1 MIGMPES
8 VKAILDASIWRVR
21 RIYLLR
27 GLVATLFV
35 AITATLVVMAV
46 DACFTLFSDAAR
58 WLLSSLLYGCILLA
72 GYLSLVR
79 PLARRLDARRM
90 AKILDA
96 RHPENEECLT
106 TLVELVETAE
116 RNPGRANFS
125 AELLE
130 LLSKK
135 AAAAALS
142 VDAEREF
149 TSRTILRRLKAL
161 LAIVALLALSFV
173 IVPHLAGRL
182 FVRAVA
188 PWADVGNLYSSDITV
203 KPGDVAVLGGMV
215 VRIEATVAE
224 GFPYAPSIRISRK
237 GALGWGEEY
246 VEPMDGG
253 VYEATADLAEPEW
266 RYRVCAGPAVSRYY
280 TVRVCEMPRYKSFS
294 ARIDYPD
301 YTGFSPSVVSND
313 EVSTLEAVDGSRVSF
328 SLDLGDR
335 AVNAALLVNGRAATR
350 HEMVSNRVANW
361 TLDLVSPEG
370 FAAPRRGGLLK
381 SFLDAPPTVV
391 IEEPAV
397 KSLRLAPHA
406 KFPIVFSASDDIG
419 VETPSLRYA
428 RDGGPWQDLRTVAS
442 FAKSGLSL
450 WKGTDEIDLSTFD
463 LDGVRSVSFDIVV
476 RDRFPAE
483 RGGPHAAT
491 SMPIVVQLETRA
503 ASIGEQSLSKAAETA
518 RKLLDEARRRL
529 HDARHPAAQAK
540 DQIRREQKVSEGAD
554 KNVERAV
561 HETSE
566 ARKRVDE
573 LERHFREDRRFEP
586 IADMLKSV
594 REQKI
599 DSALAKL
606 ESAQFDAPERRADA
620 LEEALPEMRNALEAL
635 QKMDEPIRD
644 RVQKLENYEKTKDLA
659 ARQDALAR
667 EAETILRERPVD
679 TRKLDAWRR
688 MQEEAANRARELEWR
703 TKGGDMDVARRKMSK
718 AAELMDELKR
728 QLDIAADRNRSD
740 IRKAQDRDQY
750 EEELSR
756 RRDEAL
762 RQAVNSEKDARRKL
776 EQARANGDKRARES
790 LMRDAVAAQSR
801 AEDLLE
807 QAEATKEVKD
817 AQREARL
824 RNDNPDTVEQA
835 LGESLPRQGE
845 ALAAA
850 EAELAARE
858 KARQE
863 GLQARKE
870 RDEAARRSLA
880 EQNANERREA
890 QHHDARMAAM
900 KSQAKA
906 LSAFEEA
913 AKSEDGNRSRQLRQQ
928 AADAVREAA
937 RQLEKSGVDPALADA
952 QEKSLVAARTAVEE
966 PSAGEVA
973 EDVQRK
979 TSDALA
985 AVDKAEQLESAAAA
999 KELAERLE
1007 RERNLPAD
1015 VLQGLERLKK
1025 SDPSPGQAASEA
1037 REAASAARE
1046 EAARKIEKA
1055 AAAAERAGQL
1065 AENAASADATRA
1077 DDASAKA
1084 AAQQTSSPQGEGEQG
1099 ERKQGDGEQAE
1110 GKQVAG
1116 EQAEG
1121 KQAEGNQGDRRQ
1133 GEGEQGE
1140 GEQAQSGQEAK
1151 GEPHGRSGVGEKS
1164 AEAAEAMRKE
1174 AQRQANA
1181 LGIPDG
1187 QEEGQNQSGNPSGQ
1201 QGESNPGE
1209 PNSGEQNSGEPNS
1222 GEGKSG
1228 EGKGK
1233 TESQGGGGLSAEIA
1247 RLIREQSS
1255 KADPA
1260 ALSKILENQGWF
1272 RIKGAAKDG
1281 LGDRN
1286 LKDVPA
1292 EYRDLVRA
1300 YFLKL
1305 SEEK

>member
-27 GLVATLFV
+27 GIAATLFV

-450 WKGTDEIDLSTFD
+450 WKGKDEIDLSTFD

-540 DQIRREQKVSEGAD
+540 DQIRREQKVSKGAD

-566 ARKRVDE
+566 ARKCVDE

-599 DSALAKL
+599 DPVLAKL
-606 ESAQFDAPERRADA
+606 ESAQFDAPERRAEA
-620 LEEALPEMRNALEAL
+620 LEAALPEMRDALEAL
-635 QKMDEPIRD
+635 QKMNEPIRD

-667 EAETILRERPVD
+667 EAEAILREKPVD
-679 TRKLDAWRR
+679 TRKLDAWKRL
-688 MQEEAANRARELEWR
+688 QEEAANKARELEGR
-703 TKGGDMDVARRKMSK
+703 TKDGDMDVARRKMSK

-728 QLDIAADRNRSD
+728 QLDIAADKNRSD
-740 IRKAQDRDQY
+740 IGKAQARDQY
-750 EEELSR
+750 EDELSR
-756 RRDEAL
+756 RRDDAL
-762 RQAVNSEKDARRKL
+762 RQAVNAEKDARRKL
-776 EQARANGDKRARES
+776 EQARANGNKRARKA
-790 LMRDAVAAQSR
+790 LMRDAAAAQSR

-863 GLQARKE
+863 GMQARKE

-890 QHHDARMAAM
+890 QHHEARMAAM
-900 KSQAKA
+900 KAQNKA

-913 AKSEDGNRSRQLRQQ
+913 AKSEDENRSRQLRQQ

-937 RQLEKSGVDPALADA
+937 RQLEKSGVDPTLADA
-952 QEKSLVAARTAVEE
+952 QEKSLAAAKAAVEE
-966 PSAGEVA
+966 PSAGKVA

-979 TSDALA
+979 TADALA

-999 KELAERLE
+999 KELAESLE
-1007 RERNLPAD
+1007 RESNLPED

-1025 SDPSPGQAASEA
+1025 SDPSSGQAASEA
-1037 REAASAARE
+1037 REAATAARE
-1046 EAARKIEKA
+1046 DAARKIEEA
-1055 AAAAERAGQL
+1055 AAAAEQAGQL
-1065 AENAASADATRA
+1065 AENATRA
-1077 DDASAKA
+1077 VAAGAEA
-1084 AAQQTSSPQGEGEQG
+1084 AAQQTSSPQAKGEQG

-1110 GKQVAG
+1110 GKQGVG
-1116 EQAEG
+1116 EQV
-1121 KQAEGNQGDRRQ
+1121 
-1133 GEGEQGE
+1133 
-1140 GEQAQSGQEAK
+1140 QSGQESQ

-1187 QEEGQNQSGNPSGQ
+1187 QEEGQSQSGESNPSEQ

-1209 PNSGEQNSGEPNS
+1209 PNSGEPNS
-1222 GEGKSG
+1222 GESNQR
-1228 EGKGK
+1228 ESSSGKGK
-1233 TESQGGGGLSAEIA
+1233 GNAESQGGGGLSAEIA

>member
-27 GLVATLFV
+27 GIAATLFV

-450 WKGTDEIDLSTFD
+450 WKGKDEIDLSTFD

-540 DQIRREQKVSEGAD
+540 DQIRREQKVSKGAD

-599 DSALAKL
+599 DPVLAKL
-606 ESAQFDAPERRADA
+606 ESAQFDAPERRAEA
-620 LEEALPEMRNALEAL
+620 LEAALPEMRDALEAL
-635 QKMDEPIRD
+635 QKMNEPIRD

-667 EAETILRERPVD
+667 EAEAILREKPVD
-679 TRKLDAWRR
+679 TRKLDAWKRL
-688 MQEEAANRARELEWR
+688 QEEAANKARELEGR
-703 TKGGDMDVARRKMSK
+703 TKDGDMDVARRKMSK

-728 QLDIAADRNRSD
+728 QLDIAADKNRSD
-740 IRKAQDRDQY
+740 IGKAQARDQY
-750 EEELSR
+750 EDELSR
-756 RRDEAL
+756 RRDDAL
-762 RQAVNSEKDARRKL
+762 RQAVNAEKDARRKL
-776 EQARANGDKRARES
+776 EQARANGNKRARKA
-790 LMRDAVAAQSR
+790 LMRDAAAAQSR

-863 GLQARKE
+863 GMQARKE

-890 QHHDARMAAM
+890 QHHEARMAAM
-900 KSQAKA
+900 KAQNKA

-913 AKSEDGNRSRQLRQQ
+913 AKSEDENRSRQLRQQ

-937 RQLEKSGVDPALADA
+937 RQLEKSGVDPTLADA
-952 QEKSLVAARTAVEE
+952 QEKSLAAAKAAVEE
-966 PSAGEVA
+966 PSAGKVA

-979 TSDALA
+979 TADALA

-999 KELAERLE
+999 KELAESLE
-1007 RERNLPAD
+1007 RESNLPED

-1025 SDPSPGQAASEA
+1025 SDPSSGQAASEA
-1037 REAASAARE
+1037 REAATAARE
-1046 EAARKIEKA
+1046 DAARKIEEA
-1055 AAAAERAGQL
+1055 AAAAEQAGQL
-1065 AENAASADATRA
+1065 AENATRA
-1077 DDASAKA
+1077 VAAGAEA
-1084 AAQQTSSPQGEGEQG
+1084 AAQQTSSPQAKGEQG

-1110 GKQVAG
+1110 GKQGVG
-1116 EQAEG
+1116 EQV
-1121 KQAEGNQGDRRQ
+1121 
-1133 GEGEQGE
+1133 
-1140 GEQAQSGQEAK
+1140 QSGQESQ

-1187 QEEGQNQSGNPSGQ
+1187 QEEGQSQSGESNPSEQ

-1209 PNSGEQNSGEPNS
+1209 PNSGEPNS
-1222 GEGKSG
+1222 GESNQR
-1228 EGKGK
+1228 ESSSGKGK
-1233 TESQGGGGLSAEIA
+1233 GNAESQGGGGLSAEIA

>member
-27 GLVATLFV
+27 GIAATLFV

-116 RNPGRANFS
+116 LNPGRANFS

-161 LAIVALLALSFV
+161 LAIVVLLALSFV

-450 WKGTDEIDLSTFD
+450 WKGKDEIDLSTFD

-540 DQIRREQKVSEGAD
+540 DQIRREQKVSKGAD

-599 DSALAKL
+599 DSVLAKL

-620 LEEALPEMRNALEAL
+620 LEAALPEMRDALEAL
-635 QKMDEPIRD
+635 KKMGEPIRD

-667 EAETILRERPVD
+667 EAEAILREKPVD
-679 TRKLDAWRR
+679 TRKLDAWKRL
-688 MQEEAANRARELEWR
+688 QEEAANKARELEGR
-703 TKGGDMDVARRKMSK
+703 TKDGDMDVARRKMSK

-728 QLDIAADRNRSD
+728 QLDIAADKNRSD
-740 IRKAQDRDQY
+740 IGKAQARDQY
-750 EEELSR
+750 EDELSR
-756 RRDEAL
+756 RRDDAL
-762 RQAVNSEKDARRKL
+762 RQAVNAEKDARRKL
-776 EQARANGDKRARES
+776 EQARANGNKRARKA
-790 LMRDAVAAQSR
+790 LMRDAAAAQSR

-863 GLQARKE
+863 GMQARKE

-890 QHHDARMAAM
+890 QHHEARMAAM
-900 KSQAKA
+900 KAQNKA

-913 AKSEDGNRSRQLRQQ
+913 AKSEDENRSRQLRQQ

-937 RQLEKSGVDPALADA
+937 RQLEKSGVDPTLADA
-952 QEKSLVAARTAVEE
+952 QEKSLAAAKAAVEE
-966 PSAGEVA
+966 PSAGKVA

-979 TSDALA
+979 TADALA

-999 KELAERLE
+999 KELAESLE
-1007 RERNLPAD
+1007 RESNLPED

-1025 SDPSPGQAASEA
+1025 SDPSSGQAASEA
-1037 REAASAARE
+1037 REAATAARE
-1046 EAARKIEKA
+1046 DAARKIEEA
-1055 AAAAERAGQL
+1055 AAAAEQAGQL
-1065 AENAASADATRA
+1065 AENATRA
-1077 DDASAKA
+1077 VAAGAEA
-1084 AAQQTSSPQGEGEQG
+1084 AAQQTSSPQGKSEQG

-1110 GKQVAG
+1110 GKQGV
-1116 EQAEG
+1116 
-1121 KQAEGNQGDRRQ
+1121 
-1133 GEGEQGE
+1133 
-1140 GEQAQSGQEAK
+1140 GEQAQSGQESQ

-1187 QEEGQNQSGNPSGQ
+1187 QEEGQSQSGESNPSEQ

-1209 PNSGEQNSGEPNS
+1209 PNSGEPNS
-1222 GEGKSG
+1222 GESNQR
-1228 EGKGK
+1228 ESSSGKGK
-1233 TESQGGGGLSAEIA
+1233 GNAESQGGGGLSAEIA

>member
-27 GLVATLFV
+27 GIAATLFV

-116 RNPGRANFS
+116 LNPGRANFS

-450 WKGTDEIDLSTFD
+450 WKGKDEIDLSTFD
-463 LDGVRSVSFDIVV
+463 LDGVRLVSFDIVV

-540 DQIRREQKVSEGAD
+540 DQIRREQKVSKGAD

-599 DSALAKL
+599 DSVLAKL

-620 LEEALPEMRNALEAL
+620 LEAALPEMRDALEAL
-635 QKMDEPIRD
+635 KKMGEPIRD

-667 EAETILRERPVD
+667 EAEAILREKPVD
-679 TRKLDAWRR
+679 TRKLDAWKRL
-688 MQEEAANRARELEWR
+688 QEEAANKARELEGR
-703 TKGGDMDVARRKMSK
+703 TKDGDMDVARRKMSK

-728 QLDIAADRNRSD
+728 QLDIAADKNRSD
-740 IRKAQDRDQY
+740 IGKAQARDQY
-750 EEELSR
+750 EDELSR
-756 RRDEAL
+756 RRDDAL
-762 RQAVNSEKDARRKL
+762 RQAVNAEKDARRKL
-776 EQARANGDKRARES
+776 EQARANGNKRARKA
-790 LMRDAVAAQSR
+790 LMRDAAAAQSR

-863 GLQARKE
+863 GMQARKE

-890 QHHDARMAAM
+890 QHHEARMAAM
-900 KSQAKA
+900 KAQNKA

-913 AKSEDGNRSRQLRQQ
+913 AKSEDENRSRQLRQQ

-937 RQLEKSGVDPALADA
+937 RQLEKSGVDPTLADA
-952 QEKSLVAARTAVEE
+952 QEKSLAAAKAAVEE
-966 PSAGEVA
+966 PSAGKVA

-979 TSDALA
+979 TADALA

-999 KELAERLE
+999 KELAESLE
-1007 RERNLPAD
+1007 RESNLPED

-1025 SDPSPGQAASEA
+1025 SDPSSGQAASEA
-1037 REAASAARE
+1037 REAATAARE
-1046 EAARKIEKA
+1046 DAARKIEEA
-1055 AAAAERAGQL
+1055 AAAAEQAGQL
-1065 AENAASADATRA
+1065 AENATRA
-1077 DDASAKA
+1077 VAAGAEA
-1084 AAQQTSSPQGEGEQG
+1084 AAQQTSSPQGKGEQG

-1110 GKQVAG
+1110 GKQGV
-1116 EQAEG
+1116 
-1121 KQAEGNQGDRRQ
+1121 
-1133 GEGEQGE
+1133 
-1140 GEQAQSGQEAK
+1140 GEQAQSGQESQ

-1187 QEEGQNQSGNPSGQ
+1187 QEEGQSQSGESNPSEQ

-1209 PNSGEQNSGEPNS
+1209 PNSGEPNS
-1222 GEGKSG
+1222 GESNQR
-1228 EGKGK
+1228 ESSSGKGK
-1233 TESQGGGGLSAEIA
+1233 GNAESQGGGGLSAEIA

>member
-161 LAIVALLALSFV
+161 LALSFA

-280 TVRVCEMPRYKSFS
+280 TVRVCEMPRYESFS

-442 FAKSGLSL
+442 FAKSGASL
-450 WKGTDEIDLSTFD
+450 WKGRDEIDLSTFD

-491 SMPIVVQLETRA
+491 STPVVVQLETRA
-503 ASIGEQSLSKAAETA
+503 ASIGEQSLSKATETA
-518 RKLLDEARRRL
+518 RKLLEEARRRL
-529 HDARHPAAQAK
+529 DDARHPAAQAK
-540 DQIRREQKVSEGAD
+540 DQIRREQKVSEWAD
-554 KNVERAV
+554 TNVERAV

-599 DSALAKL
+599 DPVLAKL

-620 LEEALPEMRNALEAL
+620 LEAALPEMRDALEAL
-635 QKMDEPIRD
+635 KKMDEPIRD

-667 EAETILRERPVD
+667 EAEAILRERPVD

-688 MQEEAANRARELEWR
+688 MQEEAANKARELEWR

-728 QLDIAADRNRSD
+728 QLDIAADRNRND
-740 IRKAQDRDQY
+740 IRKAQARDQY

-762 RQAVNSEKDARRKL
+762 RQAVNAEKDARKKL
-776 EQARANGDKRARES
+776 EQARANGDKRAREA

-824 RNDNPDTVEQA
+824 RNDNPETAEQA

-870 RDEAARRSLA
+870 RDDVARRSLA
-880 EQNANERREA
+880 AQSADERREA
-890 QHHDARMAAM
+890 QHHEARMAAM
-900 KSQAKA
+900 KAQNKA

-913 AKSEDGNRSRQLRQQ
+913 AKSEDENRSRQLRQQ

-937 RQLEKSGVDPALADA
+937 RQLEKSGVDPTLADA
-952 QEKSLVAARTAVEE
+952 QEKSLAVAQAAVEE
-966 PSAGEVA
+966 PSAGKVA
-973 EDVQRK
+973 KDVQRK
-979 TSDALA
+979 TADALA

-999 KELAERLE
+999 KELAESLE
-1007 RERNLPAD
+1007 RESNLPED

-1025 SDPSPGQAASEA
+1025 SDPSPGQAAGEM
-1037 REAASAARE
+1037 REAATAARE
-1046 EAARKIEKA
+1046 DAARKIEEA
-1055 AAAAERAGQL
+1055 AAAAEQAGQL
-1065 AENAASADATRA
+1065 AENATRA
-1077 DDASAKA
+1077 DAAGAEA
-1084 AAQQTSSPQGEGEQG
+1084 AAQQTSSPQGMGEQG
-1099 ERKQGDGEQAE
+1099 DRK
-1110 GKQVAG
+1110 
-1116 EQAEG
+1116 
-1121 KQAEGNQGDRRQ
+1121 Q
-1133 GEGEQGE
+1133 GEGEQGK
-1140 GEQAQSGQEAK
+1140 GGQAQSDQEAA
-1151 GEPHGRSGVGEKS
+1151 GESQGRPSASEKS

-1174 AQRQANA
+1174 AERQANS

-1187 QEEGQNQSGNPSGQ
+1187 QGEGQSQSGESNPSEQ

-1260 ALSKILENQGWF
+1260 ALSRILESQGWF

-1281 LGDRN
+1281 LGDGN
-1286 LKDVPA
+1286 LKDVPE

>member
-301 YTGFSPSVVSND
+301 YTGFS
-313 EVSTLEAVDGSRVSF
+313 VDGSRVSF

-335 AVNAALLVNGRAATR
+335 AVNAALLVSGRAATR

-442 FAKSGLSL
+442 FAKSGASL
-450 WKGTDEIDLSTFD
+450 WKGRDEIDLSTFD

-491 SMPIVVQLETRA
+491 STPVVVQLETRA
-503 ASIGEQSLSKAAETA
+503 ASIGEQSLSKATETA
-518 RKLLDEARRRL
+518 RKLLEEARRRL
-529 HDARHPAAQAK
+529 DDARHPAAQAK
-540 DQIRREQKVSEGAD
+540 DQIRREQKVSEWAD

-599 DSALAKL
+599 DPVLAKL

-620 LEEALPEMRNALEAL
+620 LEAALPEMRDALEAL
-635 QKMDEPIRD
+635 KKMDEPIRD

-667 EAETILRERPVD
+667 EAEAILRERPVD

-688 MQEEAANRARELEWR
+688 MQEEAANKARELEWR

-728 QLDIAADRNRSD
+728 QLDIAADRNRND
-740 IRKAQDRDQY
+740 IRKAQARDQY

-762 RQAVNSEKDARRKL
+762 RQAVNAEKDARKKL
-776 EQARANGDKRARES
+776 EQARANGDKRAREA

-824 RNDNPDTVEQA
+824 RNDNPETAEQA

-870 RDEAARRSLA
+870 RDDVARRSLA
-880 EQNANERREA
+880 AQSADERREA
-890 QHHDARMAAM
+890 QHHEARMAAM
-900 KSQAKA
+900 KAQNKA

-913 AKSEDGNRSRQLRQQ
+913 AKSEDENRSRQLRQQ

-937 RQLEKSGVDPALADA
+937 RQLEKSGVDPTLADA
-952 QEKSLVAARTAVEE
+952 QEKSLAVAQAAVEE
-966 PSAGEVA
+966 PSAGKVA

-979 TSDALA
+979 TADALA

-999 KELAERLE
+999 KELAESLE
-1007 RERNLPAD
+1007 RESNLPED

-1025 SDPSPGQAASEA
+1025 SDPSPGQAASEM
-1037 REAASAARE
+1037 REAATAARE
-1046 EAARKIEKA
+1046 DAARKIEEA
-1055 AAAAERAGQL
+1055 AAAAEQAGQL
-1065 AENAASADATRA
+1065 AENATRA
-1077 DDASAKA
+1077 DAAGAEA
-1084 AAQQTSSPQGEGEQG
+1084 AAQQTSSPQGMGEQG
-1099 ERKQGDGEQAE
+1099 DRK
-1110 GKQVAG
+1110 
-1116 EQAEG
+1116 
-1121 KQAEGNQGDRRQ
+1121 Q
-1133 GEGEQGE
+1133 GEGEQGK
-1140 GEQAQSGQEAK
+1140 GGQAQSDQEAA
-1151 GEPHGRSGVGEKS
+1151 GESQGRPSASEKS

-1174 AQRQANA
+1174 AERQANS

-1187 QEEGQNQSGNPSGQ
+1187 QGEGQSQSGESNPSEQ

-1260 ALSKILENQGWF
+1260 ALSRILESQGWF

-1281 LGDRN
+1281 LGDGN
-1286 LKDVPA
+1286 LKDVPE

>member
-149 TSRTILRRLKAL
+149 TSRTIVRRLKAL
-161 LAIVALLALSFV
+161 LAIVALLALSFA

-280 TVRVCEMPRYKSFS
+280 TVRVCEMPRYESFS

-313 EVSTLEAVDGSRVSF
+313 EVSTLEAVD
-328 SLDLGDR
+328 
-335 AVNAALLVNGRAATR
+335 ALLVNGRAATR

-442 FAKSGLSL
+442 FAKSGASL
-450 WKGTDEIDLSTFD
+450 WKGRDEIDLSTFD

-491 SMPIVVQLETRA
+491 STPVVVQLETRA
-503 ASIGEQSLSKAAETA
+503 ASIGEQSLSKATETA
-518 RKLLDEARRRL
+518 RKLLEEARRRL
-529 HDARHPAAQAK
+529 DDARHPAAQAK
-540 DQIRREQKVSEGAD
+540 DQIRREQKVSEWAD

-599 DSALAKL
+599 DPVLAKL

-620 LEEALPEMRNALEAL
+620 LEAALPEMRDALEAL
-635 QKMDEPIRD
+635 KKMDEPIRD

-667 EAETILRERPVD
+667 EAEAILRERPVD

-688 MQEEAANRARELEWR
+688 MQEEAANKARELEWR

-728 QLDIAADRNRSD
+728 QLDIAADRNRND
-740 IRKAQDRDQY
+740 IRKAQARDQY

-762 RQAVNSEKDARRKL
+762 RQAVNAEKDARKKL
-776 EQARANGDKRARES
+776 EQARANGDKRAREA

-824 RNDNPDTVEQA
+824 RNDNPETAEQA

-870 RDEAARRSLA
+870 RDDVARRSLA
-880 EQNANERREA
+880 AQSADERREA
-890 QHHDARMAAM
+890 QHHEARMAAM
-900 KSQAKA
+900 KAQNKA

-913 AKSEDGNRSRQLRQQ
+913 AKSEDENRSRQLRQQ

-937 RQLEKSGVDPALADA
+937 RQLEKSGVDPTLADA
-952 QEKSLVAARTAVEE
+952 QEKSLAVAQAAVEE
-966 PSAGEVA
+966 PSAGKVA

-979 TSDALA
+979 TADALA

-999 KELAERLE
+999 KELAESLE
-1007 RERNLPAD
+1007 RESNLPED

-1025 SDPSPGQAASEA
+1025 SDPSPGQAASEM
-1037 REAASAARE
+1037 REAATAARE
-1046 EAARKIEKA
+1046 DAARKIEEA
-1055 AAAAERAGQL
+1055 AAAAEQAGQL
-1065 AENAASADATRA
+1065 AENATRA
-1077 DDASAKA
+1077 DAAGAEA
-1084 AAQQTSSPQGEGEQG
+1084 AAQQTSSPQGMGEQG
-1099 ERKQGDGEQAE
+1099 DRK
-1110 GKQVAG
+1110 
-1116 EQAEG
+1116 
-1121 KQAEGNQGDRRQ
+1121 Q
-1133 GEGEQGE
+1133 GEGEQGK
-1140 GEQAQSGQEAK
+1140 GGQAQSDQEAA
-1151 GEPHGRSGVGEKS
+1151 GESQGRPSASEKS

-1174 AQRQANA
+1174 AERQANS

-1187 QEEGQNQSGNPSGQ
+1187 QGEGQSQSGESNPSEQ

-1260 ALSKILENQGWF
+1260 ALSRILESQGWF

-1281 LGDRN
+1281 LGDGN
-1286 LKDVPA
+1286 LKDVPE

>member
-1 MIGMPES
+1 
-8 VKAILDASIWRVR
+8 
-21 RIYLLR
+21 
-27 GLVATLFV
+27 
-35 AITATLVVMAV
+35 MAV

-106 TLVELVETAE
+106 TLVELVETAR

-328 SLDLGDR
+328 SIDLGGR

-442 FAKSGLSL
+442 FAKSGASL
-450 WKGTDEIDLSTFD
+450 WKGRDEIDLSTFD

-491 SMPIVVQLETRA
+491 STPVVVQLETRA
-503 ASIGEQSLSKAAETA
+503 ASIGEQSLSKAA
-518 RKLLDEARRRL
+518 RKLLEEARRRL
-529 HDARHPAAQAK
+529 DDARHPAAQAK
-540 DQIRREQKVSEGAD
+540 DQIRREQKVSEWAD

-599 DSALAKL
+599 DPVLAKL

-620 LEEALPEMRNALEAL
+620 LEAALPEMRDALEAL
-635 QKMDEPIRD
+635 KKMDEPIRD

-667 EAETILRERPVD
+667 EAEAILRERPVD

-728 QLDIAADRNRSD
+728 QLDIAADRNRND
-740 IRKAQDRDQY
+740 IRKAQARDQY

-762 RQAVNSEKDARRKL
+762 RQAVNAEKDARKKL
-776 EQARANGDKRARES
+776 EQARANGDKRAREA

-824 RNDNPDTVEQA
+824 RNDNPETAEQA

-870 RDEAARRSLA
+870 RDDVARRSLA
-880 EQNANERREA
+880 AQSADERREA
-890 QHHDARMAAM
+890 QHHEARMAAM
-900 KSQAKA
+900 KAQNKA

-913 AKSEDGNRSRQLRQQ
+913 AKSEDENRSRQLRQQ

-937 RQLEKSGVDPALADA
+937 RQLEKSGVDPTLADA
-952 QEKSLVAARTAVEE
+952 QEKSLAVAQAAVEE
-966 PSAGEVA
+966 PSAGKVA

-979 TSDALA
+979 TADALA

-999 KELAERLE
+999 KELAESLE
-1007 RERNLPAD
+1007 RESNLPED

-1025 SDPSPGQAASEA
+1025 SDPSPGQAASEM
-1037 REAASAARE
+1037 REAATAARE
-1046 EAARKIEKA
+1046 DAARKIEEA
-1055 AAAAERAGQL
+1055 AAAAEQAGQL
-1065 AENAASADATRA
+1065 AENATRA
-1077 DDASAKA
+1077 DAAGAEA
-1084 AAQQTSSPQGEGEQG
+1084 AAQQTSSPQGMGEQG
-1099 ERKQGDGEQAE
+1099 DRK
-1110 GKQVAG
+1110 
-1116 EQAEG
+1116 
-1121 KQAEGNQGDRRQ
+1121 Q
-1133 GEGEQGE
+1133 GEGEQGK
-1140 GEQAQSGQEAK
+1140 GGQAQSDQEAA
-1151 GEPHGRSGVGEKS
+1151 GESQGRPSASEKS

-1174 AQRQANA
+1174 AERQANS

-1187 QEEGQNQSGNPSGQ
+1187 QGEGQSQSGESNPSEQ

-1260 ALSKILENQGWF
+1260 ALRDGSASRERQKTALATGISKMSLRNIAILSAPTF
-1272 RIKGAAKDG
+1272 
-1281 LGDRN
+1281 
-1286 LKDVPA
+1286 
-1292 EYRDLVRA
+1292 
-1300 YFLKL
+1300 
-1305 SEEK
+1305 

>member
-442 FAKSGLSL
+442 FAKSGASL
-450 WKGTDEIDLSTFD
+450 WKGRDEIDLSTFD

-491 SMPIVVQLETRA
+491 STPVVVQLETRA
-503 ASIGEQSLSKAAETA
+503 ASIGEQSLSKATETA
-518 RKLLDEARRRL
+518 RKLLEEARRRL
-529 HDARHPAAQAK
+529 DDARHPAAQAK
-540 DQIRREQKVSEGAD
+540 DQIRREQKVSEWAD

-599 DSALAKL
+599 DPVLAKL

-620 LEEALPEMRNALEAL
+620 LEAALPEMRDALEA
-635 QKMDEPIRD
+635 RD

-688 MQEEAANRARELEWR
+688 MQEEAANKARELEWR

-728 QLDIAADRNRSD
+728 QLDIAADRNRND
-740 IRKAQDRDQY
+740 IRKAQARDQY

-762 RQAVNSEKDARRKL
+762 RQAVNAEKDARKKL
-776 EQARANGDKRARES
+776 EQARANGDKRAREA

-824 RNDNPDTVEQA
+824 RNDNPETAEQA

-870 RDEAARRSLA
+870 RDDVARRSLA
-880 EQNANERREA
+880 AQSADERREA
-890 QHHDARMAAM
+890 QHHEARMAAM
-900 KSQAKA
+900 KAQNKA

-913 AKSEDGNRSRQLRQQ
+913 AKSEDENRSRQLRQQ

-937 RQLEKSGVDPALADA
+937 RQLEKSGVDPTLADA
-952 QEKSLVAARTAVEE
+952 QEKSLAVAQAAVEE
-966 PSAGEVA
+966 PSAGKVA

-979 TSDALA
+979 TADALA

-999 KELAERLE
+999 KELAESLE
-1007 RERNLPAD
+1007 RESNLPED

-1025 SDPSPGQAASEA
+1025 SDPSPGQAASEM
-1037 REAASAARE
+1037 REAATAARE
-1046 EAARKIEKA
+1046 DAARKIEEA
-1055 AAAAERAGQL
+1055 AAAAEQAGQL
-1065 AENAASADATRA
+1065 AENATRVDAA
-1077 DDASAKA
+1077 GAEA
-1084 AAQQTSSPQGEGEQG
+1084 AAQQTSSPQGMGEQG
-1099 ERKQGDGEQAE
+1099 DRK
-1110 GKQVAG
+1110 
-1116 EQAEG
+1116 
-1121 KQAEGNQGDRRQ
+1121 Q
-1133 GEGEQGE
+1133 GEGEQGK
-1140 GEQAQSGQEAK
+1140 GGQAQSDQEAA
-1151 GEPHGRSGVGEKS
+1151 GESQGRPSASEKS

-1174 AQRQANA
+1174 AERQANS

-1187 QEEGQNQSGNPSGQ
+1187 QGEGQSQSGESNPSEQ

-1260 ALSKILENQGWF
+1260 ALSRILESQGWF

-1281 LGDRN
+1281 LGEGN

>member
-27 GLVATLFV
+27 GIAATLFV

-224 GFPYAPSIRISRK
+224 GVPYAPSIRISRK

-450 WKGTDEIDLSTFD
+450 WKGKDEIDLSTFD

-518 RKLLDEARRRL
+518 RKFLDEARRRL

-667 EAETILRERPVD
+667 EAEAILREKPVD
-679 TRKLDAWRR
+679 TRKLDAWKRL
-688 MQEEAANRARELEWR
+688 QEEAANKARELEGR
-703 TKGGDMDVARRKMSK
+703 TKDGDMDVARRKMSK

-756 RRDEAL
+756 RRDDAL
-762 RQAVNSEKDARRKL
+762 RQAVNAEKDARRKL
-776 EQARANGDKRARES
+776 EQARANGNKDARKA
-790 LMRDAVAAQSR
+790 LMRDAAAAQSR

-863 GLQARKE
+863 GMQARKE

-900 KSQAKA
+900 KAQNKA

-913 AKSEDGNRSRQLRQQ
+913 AKSEDENRSRQLRQQ

-937 RQLEKSGVDPALADA
+937 RQLEKSGVDPTLADA
-952 QEKSLVAARTAVEE
+952 QEKSLAAAKAAVEE
-966 PSAGEVA
+966 PSAGKVA

-979 TSDALA
+979 TADALA

-999 KELAERLE
+999 KELAESLE
-1007 RERNLPAD
+1007 RESNLPED

-1025 SDPSPGQAASEA
+1025 SDPSSGQAASEA

-1046 EAARKIEKA
+1046 EAARKIEEA

-1065 AENAASADATRA
+1065 AENATRA
-1077 DDASAKA
+1077 DAAGAEA
-1084 AAQQTSSPQGEGEQG
+1084 AAQQTSSPQGMGEQG
-1099 ERKQGDGEQAE
+1099 DRK
-1110 GKQVAG
+1110 
-1116 EQAEG
+1116 
-1121 KQAEGNQGDRRQ
+1121 Q
-1133 GEGEQGE
+1133 GEGEQGK
-1140 GEQAQSGQEAK
+1140 GGQAQSDQEAA
-1151 GEPHGRSGVGEKS
+1151 GESQGRPSASEKS

-1181 LGIPDG
+1181 LGIPAV

-1201 QGESNPGE
+1201 QGEP
-1209 PNSGEQNSGEPNS
+1209 NSGEPNS
-1222 GEGKSG
+1222 GESNQR
-1228 EGKGK
+1228 ESSSGKGK
-1233 TESQGGGGLSAEIA
+1233 GNAESQGGGGLSAEIA

>member
-1 MIGMPES
+1 MIGIPES
-8 VKAILDASIWRVR
+8 VKAILDASIRRVR

-35 AITATLVVMAV
+35 AIAATLVVMAV

-149 TSRTILRRLKAL
+149 TSRTIVRRLKAL
-161 LAIVALLALSFV
+161 LAIVALLALSFA

-370 FAAPRRGGLLK
+370 FAAPRRGG
-381 SFLDAPPTVV
+381 APPTVV

-442 FAKSGLSL
+442 FAKSGASL
-450 WKGTDEIDLSTFD
+450 WKGRDEIDLSTFD

-491 SMPIVVQLETRA
+491 STPVVVQLETRA
-503 ASIGEQSLSKAAETA
+503 ASIGEQSLSKATETA
-518 RKLLDEARRRL
+518 RKLLEEARRRL
-529 HDARHPAAQAK
+529 DDARHPAAQAK
-540 DQIRREQKVSEGAD
+540 DQIRREQKVSEWAD

-599 DSALAKL
+599 DPVLAKL

-620 LEEALPEMRNALEAL
+620 LEAALPEMRDALEAL
-635 QKMDEPIRD
+635 KKMDEPIRD

-667 EAETILRERPVD
+667 EAEAILRERPVD

-688 MQEEAANRARELEWR
+688 MQEEAANKARELEWR

-728 QLDIAADRNRSD
+728 QLDIAADRNRND
-740 IRKAQDRDQY
+740 IRKAQARDQY

-762 RQAVNSEKDARRKL
+762 RQAVNAEKDARKKL
-776 EQARANGDKRARES
+776 EQARANGDKRAREA

-824 RNDNPDTVEQA
+824 RNDNPETAEQA

-870 RDEAARRSLA
+870 RDDVARRSLA
-880 EQNANERREA
+880 AQSADERREA
-890 QHHDARMAAM
+890 QHHEARMAAM
-900 KSQAKA
+900 KAQNKA
-906 LSAFEEA
+906 LSTFEEA
-913 AKSEDGNRSRQLRQQ
+913 AKSEDENRSRQLRQQ

-937 RQLEKSGVDPALADA
+937 RQLEKSGVDPTLADA
-952 QEKSLVAARTAVEE
+952 QEKSLAVAQAAVEE
-966 PSAGEVA
+966 PSAGKVA

-979 TSDALA
+979 TADALA

-999 KELAERLE
+999 KELAESLE
-1007 RERNLPAD
+1007 RESNLPED

-1025 SDPSPGQAASEA
+1025 SDPSPGQAASEM
-1037 REAASAARE
+1037 REAATAARE
-1046 EAARKIEKA
+1046 DAARKIEEA
-1055 AAAAERAGQL
+1055 AAAAEQAGQL
-1065 AENAASADATRA
+1065 AENATRA
-1077 DDASAKA
+1077 DAAGAEA
-1084 AAQQTSSPQGEGEQG
+1084 AAQQTSSPQGMGEQG
-1099 ERKQGDGEQAE
+1099 DRK
-1110 GKQVAG
+1110 
-1116 EQAEG
+1116 
-1121 KQAEGNQGDRRQ
+1121 Q
-1133 GEGEQGE
+1133 GEGEQGK
-1140 GEQAQSGQEAK
+1140 GGQAQSDQEAA
-1151 GEPHGRSGVGEKS
+1151 GESQGRPSASEKS

-1174 AQRQANA
+1174 AERQANA

-1187 QEEGQNQSGNPSGQ
+1187 QGEGQSQSGESNPSEQ

-1260 ALSKILENQGWF
+1260 ALSRILESQGWF

-1281 LGDRN
+1281 LGDGN
-1286 LKDVPA
+1286 LKDVPE

>member
-419 VETPSLRYA
+419 IETPSLRYA

-442 FAKSGLSL
+442 FAKSGASL
-450 WKGTDEIDLSTFD
+450 WKGRDEIDLSTFD

-491 SMPIVVQLETRA
+491 STPVVVQLETRA
-503 ASIGEQSLSKAAETA
+503 ASIGEQSLSKATETA
-518 RKLLDEARRRL
+518 RKLLEEARRRL
-529 HDARHPAAQAK
+529 DDARHPAAQAK
-540 DQIRREQKVSEGAD
+540 DQIRREQKVSEWAD

-599 DSALAKL
+599 DPVLAKL

-620 LEEALPEMRNALEAL
+620 LEAALPEMRDALEAL
-635 QKMDEPIRD
+635 KKMDEPIRD

-667 EAETILRERPVD
+667 EAEAILRERPVD

-688 MQEEAANRARELEWR
+688 MQEEAANKARELEWR

-728 QLDIAADRNRSD
+728 QLDIAADRNRND
-740 IRKAQDRDQY
+740 IRKAQARDQY

-762 RQAVNSEKDARRKL
+762 RQAVNAEKDARKKL
-776 EQARANGDKRARES
+776 EQARANGDKRAREA

-824 RNDNPDTVEQA
+824 RNDNSETAEQA

-863 GLQARKE
+863 GLQVRKE
-870 RDEAARRSLA
+870 RDDVARRSLA
-880 EQNANERREA
+880 AQSADERREA
-890 QHHDARMAAM
+890 QHHEARMAAM
-900 KSQAKA
+900 KAQNKA

-913 AKSEDGNRSRQLRQQ
+913 AKSEDENRSRQLRQQ

-937 RQLEKSGVDPALADA
+937 RQLEKSGVDPTLADA
-952 QEKSLVAARTAVEE
+952 QEKSLAVAQAAVEE
-966 PSAGEVA
+966 PSAGKVA

-979 TSDALA
+979 TADALA

-999 KELAERLE
+999 KELAESLE
-1007 RERNLPAD
+1007 RESNLPED

-1025 SDPSPGQAASEA
+1025 SDPSPGQAASEM
-1037 REAASAARE
+1037 REAATAARE
-1046 EAARKIEKA
+1046 DAARKIEEA
-1055 AAAAERAGQL
+1055 AAAAEQAGQL
-1065 AENAASADATRA
+1065 AENATRA
-1077 DDASAKA
+1077 DAAGAEA
-1084 AAQQTSSPQGEGEQG
+1084 AAQQTSSPQGMGEQG
-1099 ERKQGDGEQAE
+1099 DRK
-1110 GKQVAG
+1110 
-1116 EQAEG
+1116 
-1121 KQAEGNQGDRRQ
+1121 Q
-1133 GEGEQGE
+1133 GEGEQGK
-1140 GEQAQSGQEAK
+1140 GGQAQSDQEAA
-1151 GEPHGRSGVGEKS
+1151 GESQGRPSASEKS

-1174 AQRQANA
+1174 AERQANS

-1187 QEEGQNQSGNPSGQ
+1187 QGEGQSQSGESNPSEQ

-1260 ALSKILENQGWF
+1260 ALGRILESQGWF

-1281 LGDRN
+1281 LGDGN
-1286 LKDVPA
+1286 LKDVPE

>member
-442 FAKSGLSL
+442 FAKSGASL
-450 WKGTDEIDLSTFD
+450 WKGRDEIDLSTFD

-491 SMPIVVQLETRA
+491 STPVVVQLETRA
-503 ASIGEQSLSKAAETA
+503 ASIGEQSLSKATETA
-518 RKLLDEARRRL
+518 RKLLEEARRRL
-529 HDARHPAAQAK
+529 DDARHPAAQAK
-540 DQIRREQKVSEGAD
+540 DQIRREQKVSEWAD

-599 DSALAKL
+599 DPVLAKL

-620 LEEALPEMRNALEAL
+620 LEAALPEMRDALEAL
-635 QKMDEPIRD
+635 KKMDEPIRD

-703 TKGGDMDVARRKMSK
+703 TKGGDMDV
-718 AAELMDELKR
+718 
-728 QLDIAADRNRSD
+728 IAADRNRND
-740 IRKAQDRDQY
+740 IRKAQARDQY

-762 RQAVNSEKDARRKL
+762 RQAVNAEKDARKKL
-776 EQARANGDKRARES
+776 EQARANGDKRAREA

-824 RNDNPDTVEQA
+824 RNDNPETAEQA

-870 RDEAARRSLA
+870 RDDVARRSLA
-880 EQNANERREA
+880 AQSADERREA
-890 QHHDARMAAM
+890 QHHEARMAAM
-900 KSQAKA
+900 KAQNKA

-913 AKSEDGNRSRQLRQQ
+913 AKSEDENRSRQLRQQ

-937 RQLEKSGVDPALADA
+937 RQLEKSGVDPTLADA
-952 QEKSLVAARTAVEE
+952 QEKSLAVAQAAVEE
-966 PSAGEVA
+966 PSAGKVA

-979 TSDALA
+979 TADALA

-999 KELAERLE
+999 KELAESLE
-1007 RERNLPAD
+1007 RESNLPED

-1025 SDPSPGQAASEA
+1025 SDPSPGQAASEM
-1037 REAASAARE
+1037 REAATAARE
-1046 EAARKIEKA
+1046 DAARKIEEA
-1055 AAAAERAGQL
+1055 AAAAEQAGQL
-1065 AENAASADATRA
+1065 AENATRA
-1077 DDASAKA
+1077 DAAGAEA
-1084 AAQQTSSPQGEGEQG
+1084 AAQQTSSPQGMGEQG
-1099 ERKQGDGEQAE
+1099 DRK
-1110 GKQVAG
+1110 
-1116 EQAEG
+1116 
-1121 KQAEGNQGDRRQ
+1121 Q
-1133 GEGEQGE
+1133 GEGEQGK
-1140 GEQAQSGQEAK
+1140 GGQAQSDQEAA
-1151 GEPHGRSGVGEKS
+1151 GESQGRPSASEKS

-1174 AQRQANA
+1174 AERQANS

-1187 QEEGQNQSGNPSGQ
+1187 QGEGQSQSGESNPSEQ

-1260 ALSKILENQGWF
+1260 ALSRILESQGWF

-1281 LGDRN
+1281 LGEGN

>member
-280 TVRVCEMPRYKSFS
+280 TVRVCEMPRYESFS

-361 TLDLVSPEG
+361 MLDLVSPEG

-397 KSLRLAPHA
+397 KSLCLAPHA

-419 VETPSLRYA
+419 VDTPSLRYS
-428 RDGGPWQDLRTVAS
+428 RNGEPWQELRPVAS
-442 FAKSGLSL
+442 FAKSGSSL
-450 WKGTDEIDLSTFD
+450 WKGKDEIDLSTFD

-491 SMPIVVQLETRA
+491 STPVVVQLESKA
-503 ASIGEQSLSKAAETA
+503 ASIGEQSLSKAAESA
-518 RKLLDEARRRL
+518 RKLLEEARRRL
-529 HDARHPAAQAK
+529 NDARNPAAQAK
-540 DQIRREQKVSEGAD
+540 DQIRREQKVSEWAD

-599 DSALAKL
+599 DPVLAKL

-620 LEEALPEMRNALEAL
+620 LEAALPEMRDALEAL
-635 QKMDEPIRD
+635 KKMDEPIRD

-667 EAETILRERPVD
+667 EAEAILRERPVD

-688 MQEEAANRARELEWR
+688 MQEEAANKARELEWR

-728 QLDIAADRNRSD
+728 QLDIAADRNRND
-740 IRKAQDRDQY
+740 IRKAQARDQY

-762 RQAVNSEKDARRKL
+762 RQAVNAEKDARKKL
-776 EQARANGDKRARES
+776 EQARANGDKRAREA

-824 RNDNPDTVEQA
+824 RNDNPETAEQA

-870 RDEAARRSLA
+870 RDDVARRSLA
-880 EQNANERREA
+880 AQSADERREA
-890 QHHDARMAAM
+890 QHHEARMAAM
-900 KSQAKA
+900 KAQNKA

-913 AKSEDGNRSRQLRQQ
+913 AKSEDENRSRQLRQQ

-937 RQLEKSGVDPALADA
+937 RQLEKSGVDPTLADA
-952 QEKSLVAARTAVEE
+952 QEKSLAVAQAAVEE
-966 PSAGEVA
+966 PSAGKVA

-979 TSDALA
+979 
-985 AVDKAEQLESAAAA
+985 
-999 KELAERLE
+999 RFW
-1007 RERNLPAD
+1007 P
-1015 VLQGLERLKK
+1015 VLNKFDRFVKRLERLKK
-1025 SDPSPGQAASEA
+1025 SDPSPGQAASEM
-1037 REAASAARE
+1037 REAATAARE
-1046 EAARKIEKA
+1046 DAARKIEEA
-1055 AAAAERAGQL
+1055 AAAAEQAGQL
-1065 AENAASADATRA
+1065 AENATRA
-1077 DDASAKA
+1077 DAAGAEA
-1084 AAQQTSSPQGEGEQG
+1084 AAQQTSSPQGMGEQG
-1099 ERKQGDGEQAE
+1099 DRK
-1110 GKQVAG
+1110 
-1116 EQAEG
+1116 
-1121 KQAEGNQGDRRQ
+1121 Q
-1133 GEGEQGE
+1133 GEGEQGK
-1140 GEQAQSGQEAK
+1140 GGQAQSDQEAA
-1151 GEPHGRSGVGEKS
+1151 GESQGRPSASEKS

-1174 AQRQANA
+1174 AERQANA

-1187 QEEGQNQSGNPSGQ
+1187 QGEGQSQSGESNPSEQ

-1260 ALSKILENQGWF
+1260 ALSRILESQGWF

-1281 LGDRN
+1281 LGDGN
-1286 LKDVPA
+1286 LKDVPE